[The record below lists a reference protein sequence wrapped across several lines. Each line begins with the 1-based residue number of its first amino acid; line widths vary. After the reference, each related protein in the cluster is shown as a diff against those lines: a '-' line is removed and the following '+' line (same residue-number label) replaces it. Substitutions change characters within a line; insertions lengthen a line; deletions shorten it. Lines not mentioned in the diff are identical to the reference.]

1 MPERFQK
8 LWKKTEN
15 PHLREI
21 LLGSGVALGI
31 KVLAAG
37 SAFVMSAVV
46 ARKLGAEEAGL
57 FFLGMTIVS
66 IAAAV
71 GRLGLDNS
79 VVRFIAGAQAEGKS
93 QEVRAISSKALKWAL
108 SMCSL
113 IGILVYLSSSFIS
126 KTIFEIPEF
135 SPVLSIVAFAVP
147 LVGMS
152 TLYASTLKGLRK
164 VAQSVI
170 TLNVAMPVAMLAG
183 VTMFNPSSA
192 LSAGKVYVAA
202 CAFAV
207 IVGGLWWQSV
217 RPDATV
223 NAVFP
228 TKTLWASCAPLW
240 TVVILQQLVMWS
252 SQLLL
257 GVWSSSES
265 VAMFAASQRTATLIS
280 FVLVAVN
287 TIVAPKFAVM
297 YRQGDEDGLRYIA
310 KLSVRLML
318 LAATPCLLFIWAF
331 PEWILGFFGPDF
343 KQASNALRV
352 LALAQFINVVTGSV
366 GFLLSMTGHEKTLK
380 YNVLFGA
387 IVGVVL
393 AIILIPPFGLLG
405 GAIATALAIASQHLL
420 GVLQVYRVLGFN
432 TLSIWRL

>member
-1 MPERFQK
+1 MPERFQN

-113 IGILVYLSSSFIS
+113 IGILVYLSSSFVS

-135 SPVLSIVAFAVP
+135 SPVLSIVTFAVP
-147 LVGMS
+147 LVGMY

-287 TIVAPKFAVM
+287 TIVAPKFAAM
-297 YRQGDEDGLRYIA
+297 HRQGDNEGLRYIA
-310 KLSVRLML
+310 KWSVRLML
-318 LAATPCLLFIWAF
+318 LAATPCLAFMWIF
-331 PEWILGFFGPDF
+331 PEWILSFFGSEF
-343 KQASNALRV
+343 KQAASVLMI
-352 LALAQFINVVTGSV
+352 LALAQFLNVATGSV
-366 GFLLSMTGHEKTLK
+366 GFLLSMTGHEKYLRQ
-380 YNVLFGA
+380 NVMIGA
-387 IVGVVL
+387 SLGVIL
-393 AIILIPPFGLLG
+393 GFLLIPAFGLIG
-405 GAIATALAIASQHLL
+405 GAIASSVAIVSQNLL
-420 GVLQVYRVLGFN
+420 GVYQVRRVMGFN
-432 TLSIWRL
+432 TLAVWTR